1 MTSPPP
7 SDDRPSNP
15 KRGRVRR
22 IVRVIVIFIALGA
35 AAFLVAIVGG
45 HFSDGPLEMIPG
57 GRLSGEVLRDPDPDW
72 SFARDLDTIELQIGS
87 SPPRSLLTGVVV
99 YEGALYLPVTLSP
112 LKRWPAVVSA
122 NPRVRVRIEGR
133 VFEREAVPVTDP
145 ERLQELIS
153 VGQSKYGPPFHATW
167 VARFTRYFRLDPLP
181 AP

>member
-1 MTSPPP
+1 V
-7 SDDRPSNP
+7 
-15 KRGRVRR
+15 RG
-22 IVRVIVIFIALGA
+22 IVSVIAIAVALGA

-57 GRLSGEVLRDPDPDW
+57 GRLSGEVLRGPDPDW

-87 SPPRSLLTGVVV
+87 SPPRSVLTGVVV
-99 YEGALYLPVTLSP
+99 YDGALYVPVTLSP
-112 LKRWPAVVSA
+112 LKRWPAVVSTD
-122 NPRVRVRIEGR
+122 PRVLARIEGR
-133 VFEREAVPVTDP
+133 VFEREAVPVTEP